1 MHRRLLDRLYRHME
15 WADALTWRTVL
26 DDEALARDDYI
37 LESLF
42 HVHLVQRAHLS
53 AWKNEEVVIPAREDV
68 GGPAEI
74 RDWGRAYHALAA
86 DFVGSVTETRLAEV
100 IRLPG
105 AWTELIER
113 EIGTSPAPATLG
125 DAILQ
130 VAAHSVHHRAQVS
143 RRIREAGATPGMV
156 DYIGWVWQGQPAAD
170 WSG

>member
-1 MHRRLLDRLYRHME
+1 MQPALLQRLYRHME

-26 DDEALARDDYI
+26 ADEALARDDYI

-53 AWKNEEVVIPAREDV
+53 VWKGEEVLYPAREDL
-68 GGPAEI
+68 GGPEKV
-74 RDWGRAYHALAA
+74 RDWGRAYHAVAA
-86 DFVGSVTETRLAEV
+86 DFVGAVTERRLAE
-100 IRLPG
+100 IILLPD

-113 EIGTSPAPATLG
+113 EIGASPASATLG
-125 DAILQ
+125 DVMLQ

-156 DYIGWVWQGQPAAD
+156 DYIGWVWQGQPVAD